1 MAMYITEDFYSG
13 KNIGN
18 RLHVNLKKYHKDL
31 NLSLVL
37 VCTGAQLENMLD
49 FEFSSKKQLNFF
61 IFKWY
66 LSAKILGVQRLGISY
81 LYHIISCMP
90 SVTLQCY

>member
-1 MAMYITEDFYSG
+1 MYITEDFYSG

-18 RLHVNLKKYHKDL
+18 RLHINFKKYHKDL
-31 NLSLVL
+31 DYSSVL
-37 VCTGAQLENMLD
+37 VCNGVQLENMLD
-49 FEFSSKKQLNFF
+49 FEFSSKKQLSSF

-66 LSAKILGVQRLGISY
+66 LSPKILGVQRLRISY
-81 LYHIISCMP
+81 LYYIISCMP